1 MPDSFMP
8 VETVGWRRRLP
19 RPEDPCGED
28 AVEEGLDK
36 GGAEEG
42 RAALALEAD
51 AKGLLQRRAHGPER
65 GRVASRLDAGQ
76 AVAGVGGKEPGQVLG
91 LGEGCAVRE
100 GAAEVFAQGRAD
112 IACEG
117 AGLFE
122 PGLELVLRP
131 GEPEGL
137 KPGWVARGVPAE
149 EDEVAG
155 VGDEHE
161 AVPGP
166 VAC

>member
-1 MPDSFMP
+1 MRTAYGSD
-8 VETVGWRRRLP
+8 
-19 RPEDPCGED
+19 
-28 AVEEGLDK
+28 
-36 GGAEEG
+36 
-42 RAALALEAD
+42 
-51 AKGLLQRRAHGPER
+51 
-65 GRVASRLDAGQ
+65 GRVTSRLDAGQ

-100 GAAEVFAQGRAD
+100 GAAEVLAEGGTD
-112 IACEG
+112 IASKG

-166 VAC
+166 VAADLGAVGGKPRVVAGWFDLDDTAFGELALARCLPFCNCLAA